1 MGEGKNLGKENETI
15 KLVLGFKN
23 KEDFD
28 KIFTFLW
35 NSLKKQ
41 VVKTK
46 ESVSFKTEDR

>member
-1 MGEGKNLGKENETI
+1 MVKGKNLGKENEII

-28 KIFTFLW
+28 KVFSFLW

-41 VVKTK
+41 VIKTK
-46 ESVSFKTEDR
+46 KSVSFKREGQ